1 MVHFAGLQDI
11 PLLTPPCWTKPSDVA
26 SCLRQVQAKTSKD
39 SDRANAL
46 LDRQHAERTVLQ
58 EHERQIATN
67 GLNRV
72 RAQVEELFHPLSTHL
87 NGLCWFSVEMAK
99 QLELDVFGGQVTRE
113 SMEHY
118 KNLAYP
124 HSLCICSGNTPASQA
139 GVGKMSGLGMMKNSV
154 AVVDALA
161 ADPAKQAAYVQMV
174 QTVWA
179 PKHMAVADIVR
190 VKRHLVEN
198 SNQLWQMMGAMLK
211 AVGTG
216 DKGSVGIAA
225 AMLNS
230 AAMLLSL
237 FKI

>member
-1 MVHFAGLQDI
+1 V
-11 PLLTPPCWTKPSDVA
+11 
-26 SCLRQVQAKTSKD
+26 
-39 SDRANAL
+39 
-46 LDRQHAERTVLQ
+46 
-58 EHERQIATN
+58 
-67 GLNRV
+67 RV
-72 RAQVEELFHPLSTHL
+72 QVEELFHPLSTHL

-139 GVGKMSGLGMMKNSV
+139 GVGKMSGLGMMKKSV

-198 SNQLWQMMGAMLK
+198 
-211 AVGTG
+211 TE
-216 DKGSVGIAA
+216 
-225 AMLNS
+225 
-230 AAMLLSL
+230 
-237 FKI
+237 